1 MNQNTFECALRFL
14 VILYAKDEMKTENEL
29 VAYDYIATYA
39 QDFGVADYNLNGE
52 NVYRDSEYF
61 TRKSIA
67 PEAIKML
74 VLRGFINVDGGDGF
88 RYYVTEK
95 GKQVVNNINGAYLES
110 YLELVHKTL
119 NRYEGFDESQI
130 IKVVERFLLEDQ
142 EL

>member
-1 MNQNTFECALRFL
+1 MNQNTFECSLSFL
-14 VILYAKDEMKTENEL
+14 VILYAKDEMKTEYEL

-74 VLRGFINVDGGDGF
+74 VLRGFINVDGGDAF
-88 RYYVTEK
+88 TISVRISSSV
-95 GKQVVNNINGAYLES
+95 
-110 YLELVHKTL
+110 
-119 NRYEGFDESQI
+119 
-130 IKVVERFLLEDQ
+130 LLQ
-142 EL
+142 STSNL

>member
-1 MNQNTFECALRFL
+1 
-14 VILYAKDEMKTENEL
+14 
-29 VAYDYIATYA
+29 
-39 QDFGVADYNLNGE
+39 
-52 NVYRDSEYF
+52 
-61 TRKSIA
+61 
-67 PEAIKML
+67 ML

-110 YLELVHKTL
+110 YLELVYKTL